1 MKKALYLACF
11 LAIVS
16 ALAGGLLAAVNEV
29 TSVKIKDN
37 ALASVKESLNKIF
50 PDSTYTEITDY
61 VDESKLVTGVYEA
74 EGDGYLFMVEPTG
87 FKDIIK
93 FVIGI
98 DNNSTYVGYDVISN
112 SETSGLGSK
121 VAEDDFRKGVIGK
134 TTGDS
139 VSTISGA
146 TISSNAVIKGIDAA
160 KAVYAS
166 LTGNAA
172 PAPKPETP
180 KPEEKPAE
188 KATVIEK
195 TVEGTKTTVKVE
207 SKGFEGNN
215 AYTVVID
222 SETKEVVSVV
232 MDSFK
237 DTVGIGD
244 QVNEAYLK
252 GFAGLKSEE
261 EIAKVDVVSGAT
273 YTSNSAIEAVKAA
286 YEAAFSVEDG
296 IQDDNMAVD
305 PAKDTVTVKS
315 TDKTVTTY
323 IAKAQGFAGENE
335 FEVAI
340 DTAKN
345 EVVSVKMTT
354 FVDTAGIGDQVNED
368 YLANFAGLKSE
379 EEISKV
385 DVVSGATYTS
395 NSAIEAV
402 RAAFAASQK

>member
-323 IAKAQGFAGENE
+323 TAKAQGFAGENE

-354 FVDTAGIGDQVNED
+354 FVDTAGIGDQVNEA